1 MPVLSARITARC
13 CLNFSIS
20 SAYVIFFPFVFLDS
34 CNREYSLFAG
44 NASLFAFNNQ
54 IDYDA
59 VKCNHMYRRLSE
71 FTAAKIFAFNGE
83 NGDICRARNR
93 FVETAVGMDAED

>member
-1 MPVLSARITARC
+1 MSYC
-13 CLNFSIS
+13 FS
-20 SAYVIFFPFVFLDS
+20 FCFPNS
-34 CNREYSLFAG
+34 CNREYSLFAV

-83 NGDICRARNR
+83 NGDICRSRNR